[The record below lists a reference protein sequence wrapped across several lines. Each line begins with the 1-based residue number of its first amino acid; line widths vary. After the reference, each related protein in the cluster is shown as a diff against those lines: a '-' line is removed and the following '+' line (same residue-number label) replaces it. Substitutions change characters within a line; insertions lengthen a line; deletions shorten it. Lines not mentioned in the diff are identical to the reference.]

1 MKSIRIY
8 YSPLYGLG
16 PEISSAYY
24 NEILLDMLAAIS
36 YEIYCTMEFE

>member
-24 NEILLDMLAAIS
+24 NEILLDMLATTSFIM
-36 YEIYCTMEFE
+36 YCTMEIE

>member
-24 NEILLDMLAAIS
+24 NEILLDMLATTS
-36 YEIYCTMEFE
+36 YAIYCTIEIE